1 MALTPGRPSSFTQEL
16 ADTICERIADGESL
30 RTICINE
37 DMPNKA
43 TVFRWLAAKPEF
55 SDQYARAREIQA
67 DTIFDEMIDIA
78 DDASNDWMERRNG
91 DGENIGWQ
99 MNGDHV
105 RRSQLRIDAR
115 KWIAGKLRPKV
126 YGDKIV
132 QEQTGPNGG
141 PIETRTTHTVDP
153 KDIESAIAKLKG
165 L

>member
-30 RTICINE
+30 RSICLDE
-37 DMPNKA
+37 DMPSKSM
-43 TVFRWLAAKPEF
+43 VFRWLATNVEF
-55 SDQYARAREIQA
+55 RDQYTIAREVQA
-67 DTIFDEMIDIA
+67 DAIFDEVIDIA
-78 DDASNDWMERRNG
+78 DDASNDWMERKNG
-91 DGENIGWQ
+91 DGESIGWQ
-99 MNGDHV
+99 LNGDHV

-141 PIETRTTHTVDP
+141 PIETRTTITVDP